1 MPFSGPLGAQ
11 YATLV
16 GIVTAIAFD
25 PLAHGRA
32 RRRHDRNRQ
41 NTTCRELQ
49 SFMRFW
55 RVTEADNVWEDNRG
69 DELNALLPGAQSE
82 TALLPAPFWCTYAWN
97 RPTST
102 GAGGSDPLWLG
113 WRGKPS
119 SRSAGEAT
127 PRPSGVNWNDN

>member
-1 MPFSGPLGAQ
+1 MPSIPTAVRHARAQAPNVRILSDVAVGRVSLAARHMPFSGTLGGQ

-16 GIVTAIAFD
+16 AIVTAIAFD
-25 PLAHGRA
+25 PFAHGRA

-69 DELNALLPGAQSE
+69 DELNALLPGAQ
-82 TALLPAPFWCTYAWN
+82 
-97 RPTST
+97 
-102 GAGGSDPLWLG
+102 
-113 WRGKPS
+113 
-119 SRSAGEAT
+119 
-127 PRPSGVNWNDN
+127 

>member
-1 MPFSGPLGAQ
+1 MRAKAPTFEFLLMSLAARHMPFSGPLGGQ

-25 PLAHGRA
+25 PLAQGRA

-55 RVTEADNVWEDNRG
+55 RVTEADNVWEDSRG
-69 DELNALLPGAQSE
+69 DELNALLPGAQ
-82 TALLPAPFWCTYAWN
+82 
-97 RPTST
+97 
-102 GAGGSDPLWLG
+102 
-113 WRGKPS
+113 
-119 SRSAGEAT
+119 
-127 PRPSGVNWNDN
+127 

>member
-1 MPFSGPLGAQ
+1 MRFGRSAIQSNVIALFMLQQRRRLACFPTALRHARKGPNVGIPFDVPVDRVSLAARHMPFSGQLGGQ

-69 DELNALLPGAQSE
+69 DELNALLPGAQ
-82 TALLPAPFWCTYAWN
+82 
-97 RPTST
+97 
-102 GAGGSDPLWLG
+102 
-113 WRGKPS
+113 
-119 SRSAGEAT
+119 
-127 PRPSGVNWNDN
+127 

>member
-1 MPFSGPLGAQ
+1 MPFSGPLGGQ

-55 RVTEADNVWEDNRG
+55 RVTEADNYGRQPRRRAERAAAG
-69 DELNALLPGAQSE
+69 CPIGNAAVTSPYSWNPP
-82 TALLPAPFWCTYAWN
+82 TPTCPAGT
-97 RPTST
+97 
-102 GAGGSDPLWLG
+102 
-113 WRGKPS
+113 
-119 SRSAGEAT
+119 
-127 PRPSGVNWNDN
+127 

>member
-1 MPFSGPLGAQ
+1 MRAQAPTFEFLLMSPLDRVSLAARHMPSSGPLGGQ

-55 RVTEADNVWEDNRG
+55 RVTEADNVWEGSRG
-69 DELNALLPGAQSE
+69 NELNALLPGAQ
-82 TALLPAPFWCTYAWN
+82 
-97 RPTST
+97 
-102 GAGGSDPLWLG
+102 
-113 WRGKPS
+113 
-119 SRSAGEAT
+119 
-127 PRPSGVNWNDN
+127 

>member
-1 MPFSGPLGAQ
+1 MAFGRSAIQSNVIALFMLQQRRQIAVLSYRFATCAHGASNVRILSDVAVGRVTLAARHVPFSGPLGGQ
-11 YATLV
+11 YDELLRLPE
-16 GIVTAIAFD
+16 AFD

-69 DELNALLPGAQSE
+69 DQLNALLPGAQ
-82 TALLPAPFWCTYAWN
+82 
-97 RPTST
+97 
-102 GAGGSDPLWLG
+102 
-113 WRGKPS
+113 
-119 SRSAGEAT
+119 
-127 PRPSGVNWNDN
+127 